1 MIRCGIHSP
10 VKVHA
15 KHMIALHGD
24 LFSQLDE
31 INFWKI
37 RILSYPIILHAF
49 HQHIWPVITAGH
61 YLLCKVLDHLFWTN
75 LLAELR
81 VLDVVRGWGFMA
93 QRQIKADN
101 LRWQEQW
108 CALCVLAGTLWSY
121 VVGIL
126 IFHLETWGQVLAR
139 LGVGFINAIEWWQK
153 TVISR
158 WITSIVAPMF
168 EWGEVVCFLTWDL
181 VVSLLYAPWCI
192 IVPFA
197 LCNSVLF
204 LSLRMQHK
212 RHHHIGKRRWVDDK
226 KLAGFWYSMTT
237 WTSTRAVLWSNRVGW
252 PWPGR
257 VGLALGLGLVLVLAL
272 DTWVLWGQWGLWD
285 AAGNLLHLQVVRD
298 GNLQVARDLMAAQ
311 VVRDLK
317 GAHLAGK
324 ASKAVERDGMVVRDG
339 KVAKDGKVVAR
350 DGKVVA
356 RDGKVVA
363 RDGKVVARD
372 GKVVVRDGKVVARD
386 GGAARDG
393 EDLAL
398 VLACLAATAMRPSC
412 IDDSY
417 NEKVLNLSLSRF
429 LSLSTQYLYKSWEIY
444 AVLGQGR

>member
-1 MIRCGIHSP
+1 M
-10 VKVHA
+10 
-15 KHMIALHGD
+15 
-24 LFSQLDE
+24 
-31 INFWKI
+31 
-37 RILSYPIILHAF
+37 
-49 HQHIWPVITAGH
+49 
-61 YLLCKVLDHLFWTN
+61 
-75 LLAELR
+75 
-81 VLDVVRGWGFMA
+81 
-93 QRQIKADN
+93 
-101 LRWQEQW
+101 
-108 CALCVLAGTLWSY
+108 
-121 VVGIL
+121 
-126 IFHLETWGQVLAR
+126 
-139 LGVGFINAIEWWQK
+139 
-153 TVISR
+153 
-158 WITSIVAPMF
+158 
-168 EWGEVVCFLTWDL
+168 
-181 VVSLLYAPWCI
+181 
-192 IVPFA
+192 
-197 LCNSVLF
+197 
-204 LSLRMQHK
+204 
-212 RHHHIGKRRWVDDK
+212 DDK

-257 VGLALGLGLVLVLAL
+257 VGLALGLGLVLAL

-317 GAHLAGK
+317 GAHPAGK
-324 ASKAVERDGMVVRDG
+324 VSKAVERDGMVVRDG

-417 NEKVLNLSLSRF
+417 NEKVLNLSLS
-429 LSLSTQYLYKSWEIY
+429 LSLSVSFHTVFVQKLRDLRCVRAREVMGALFCFAVWRRFHRQPEVTFLSSHRNFETLVCFLNPWVPFNAHLHDFSWGRMGIFLVMHLF
-444 AVLGQGR
+444 ARSSSVLLDLATSVIGDH

>member
-1 MIRCGIHSP
+1 
-10 VKVHA
+10 
-15 KHMIALHGD
+15 
-24 LFSQLDE
+24 
-31 INFWKI
+31 
-37 RILSYPIILHAF
+37 
-49 HQHIWPVITAGH
+49 
-61 YLLCKVLDHLFWTN
+61 
-75 LLAELR
+75 
-81 VLDVVRGWGFMA
+81 MA

-101 LRWQEQW
+101 LRCQEQW

-121 VVGIL
+121 VVGDTHFSFGNL
-126 IFHLETWGQVLAR
+126 GS
-139 LGVGFINAIEWWQK
+139 GVGKTWSWFYQCNWMMTEYRMNHINCGANVWM
-153 TVISR
+153 R
-158 WITSIVAPMF
+158 WS
-168 EWGEVVCFLTWDL
+168 CLL
-181 VVSLLYAPWCI
+181 SSLGFGGQFVTRALMHHWEL
-192 IVPFA
+192 VPFP

-257 VGLALGLGLVLVLAL
+257 VGLALGLGLVLAL
-272 DTWVLWGQWGLWD
+272 DTWVLWGQWGPWD

-311 VVRDLK
+311 AVRDLK

-324 ASKAVERDGMVVRDG
+324 VSKAVERDGMVVRDG

-372 GKVVVRDGKVVARD
+372 GKVVVKDGKVVARD

-417 NEKVLNLSLSRF
+417 NEKVLNLSLSLPLCLFPHSICTKAER
-429 LSLSTQYLYKSWEIY
+429 STLC
-444 AVLGQGR
+444 